1 MIRFKN
7 VEKQYKR
14 DDEIIFALK
23 KANIIF
29 PDKGMI
35 CIFGESGSGKSTILK
50 LISSLEKPSSG
61 DILFEDKF
69 ISKFN
74 ETESSNYLLRNIS
87 FVFQEDNFLND
98 YSIKNNILISLNKN
112 NKNND
117 QVIKKSL
124 KKVDLEHFEERKPD
138 KISGGERQRVAI
150 ARSIAKD
157 SKIILADE
165 PTGSLDEENSH
176 IIFNLLKEEAKKKLV
191 IVVTHNEEIA
201 KKYLD
206 YYIRIDNGNI
216 LENTI
221 KYYQIKEKMTE
232 KENHFKKYSTF
243 LLAVNFL
250 KNSKIKVMVAF
261 LLFLFLFT
269 FFGIIFGTFLN
280 DPTIDGARKIVEN
293 NDNSVILRKN
303 KLKKFEDLVIKDT
316 ELQFIDEFD
325 FSKSIKQYNRYIYL
339 SKDNGDSFSNL
350 NFEGFV
356 EFDNNLLKNF
366 DYKLI
371 HGKMPEK
378 NVEDNEV
385 VLTLFM
391 VKILNFYKF
400 FNESVKDYKTLLN
413 KEISLSF
420 SFLGE
425 PKKFKIIGIIDTNF
439 SFNKS
444 LYSMSNDEINITKK
458 RGENTIHTFFFF
470 RSNFYKENFPE
481 KLYSLPV
488 ILRTGEEKKTYDLIS
503 TDFKKYINNIFMF
516 DDKKSLT
523 KLERNEMIL
532 TVNLS
537 KKNLNF
543 ISDETKVRIRNYAI
557 EYHSQIKTLLDSKF
571 SKETDYNDYYEYI
584 LNNKFN
590 EFDPKFSYDFFY
602 KESKKSFATRVLPSK
617 FKDTYIIFSG
627 DSNNKKEKVK
637 IVGCNIVENGFL
649 NSFAFIDETL
659 FSKVV
664 ENAENL
670 EDEVGLTGMILPL
683 NKKYDDNL
691 KMIRFSKN
699 VNINSDVY
707 IFKFTNFTINE
718 INLLSRLVNEIKEI
732 FLYISITFLILSFL
746 YSIYFFKNLFVQN
759 KKRIGFIFLNGF
771 SKRNVLS
778 ILFFQTGFII
788 FLSFLISIL
797 LSYISLEIIQKF
809 VISSK
814 FSGYYTVIFNLV
826 PLYLLFFGLLLIILS
841 IIYPFIKFLKTSKLD
856 FLREE

>member
-425 PKKFKIIGIIDTNF
+425 PKKFKITGIIDTNF

-444 LYSMSNDEINITKK
+444 LYSMSNDEINITKN

-481 KLYSLPV
+481 KLYSLPI

-699 VNINSDVY
+699 VNTNSDVY

>member
-325 FSKSIKQYNRYIYL
+325 FSKSIKQYNRHIYL

-400 FNESVKDYKTLLN
+400 FNESIKDYKTLLN
-413 KEISLSF
+413 KEMSLSF

-699 VNINSDVY
+699 VNTNSDVY

>member
-325 FSKSIKQYNRYIYL
+325 FSKSIKQYNRHIYL

-400 FNESVKDYKTLLN
+400 FNESIKDYKTLLN
-413 KEISLSF
+413 KEMSLSF

-481 KLYSLPV
+481 KLYSLPI

-699 VNINSDVY
+699 VNTNSDVY

>member
-699 VNINSDVY
+699 VNTNSDVY